1 MIRYEPLERAE
12 LRAKRATVRDGII
25 EMLLGGLFLVFGV
38 LFLLGTPFAALGAL
52 LPLVMA
58 PLAKWLKQRFVYP
71 RIGYATVARGR
82 RSIRGAL
89 ITVCVSVFLLVGTL
103 FGFDW
108 LLGREQGNALWL
120 SHFVPAF
127 WGGFVA
133 IGPFIVGR
141 RLRLLRWYV
150 VAALFLLGGIL
161 LPILGIATG
170 YDAISLE
177 SAIVGGLALLYG
189 IGLFV
194 SFLRTYDIA
203 EVTDATR

>member
-1 MIRYEPLERAE
+1 MPGYDPLKRAE
-12 LRAKRATVRDGII
+12 LRAKQAMVRDGII
-25 EMLLGGLFLVFGV
+25 EMMLGGLLLVFGV
-38 LFLLGTPFAALGAL
+38 LFLLGSPFAALGAL
-52 LPLVMA
+52 LPLGLA

-71 RIGYATVARGR
+71 RIGYATVSRGR
-82 RSIRGAL
+82 RSIRGVL
-89 ITVCVSVFLLVGTL
+89 FTVCVSVFLLVGTL

-133 IGPFIVGR
+133 IGPFTVGW
-141 RLRLLRWYV
+141 RLRLLRWYI

-161 LPILGIATG
+161 LPILRIATG

-177 SAIVGGLALLYG
+177 SAIVGGLTLFYG

-203 EVTDATR
+203 EVPDATR